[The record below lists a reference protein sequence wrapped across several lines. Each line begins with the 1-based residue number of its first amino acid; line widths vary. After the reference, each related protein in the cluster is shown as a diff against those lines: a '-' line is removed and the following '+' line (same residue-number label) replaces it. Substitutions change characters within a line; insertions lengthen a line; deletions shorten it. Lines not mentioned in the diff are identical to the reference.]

1 MENNRHVLI
10 LVTLFIFVI
19 FLSSTGAFSSFQSI
33 VTTQAVQ
40 KITNH
45 QPRANSILPQDK
57 EVIGTNNPVVSWRY
71 YDEDND
77 IQQLAYIE
85 ISTDAQFTKPLPNW
99 ASGSSTSAY
108 LDKPLEDKRDYY
120 IRIKVNDGKDWSDW
134 SEINKFSVYVKEKK
148 CSDGT
153 DYYQCST
160 NQPYLCSAGTLTKQ
174 CSECGC
180 PANYRCNPNSK
191 ECSFIGFPD
200 CIDNTPN
207 NMCSTIK
214 PKICINGILVD
225 NCDSCSCPGDAECQS
240 DGTCL
245 KTIKEIVTINEEQKQ
260 ENLFIKILTKIGFFI
275 RSIFTT

>member
-77 IQQLAYIE
+77 IQQLAFIE

-108 LDKPLEDKRDYY
+108 LDKSLEDKKDYY

-245 KTIKEIVTINEEQKQ
+245 KTIKEIVMINEEQKQ